1 MKAKFTKWY
10 AQKITTALDE
20 GKSNIDDVEVCLN
33 IAQIKPLRAKWLI
46 DVHSQLENKPELIFK
61 GFTKAGIADVL

>member
-20 GKSNIDDVEVCLN
+20 GKSIDDVEVRLN
-33 IAQIKPLRAKWLI
+33 IAQIKPLHAKWLI
-46 DVHSQLENKPELIFK
+46 DVHSQFENKPELIFK